1 MNPPRPPSLQ
11 ALADAA
17 GISKTAASLAL
28 RNQPNVSEATRLR
41 VQQLAREMGYR
52 VNPFVSAL
60 MASVSRSQ
68 GPPDAAPMAFVS
80 DETPEDLRRQP
91 RRAVYWQQAQRRAE
105 ELGYRLERFW
115 LGTDGM
121 RAERLFGILRARGIC
136 GVVFGL
142 VRDGTSLVG
151 VDWRDFSC
159 ASIDLQSTLPA
170 FHCTESDAFG
180 NALELFA
187 RLEERGYRRVGLAMD
202 QGSDCRKQYRA
213 LAAHVAHHRM
223 NGRRASAPLEPLRWE
238 PDVLMEWLRKSRPD
252 AVVTVNSEV
261 LEWLR
266 AEGLETPENVGYANL
281 AVPPGSQVESG
292 MRTDAEALAAGAVD
306 LVDAQLRR
314 NERGLPARRKRMAVV
329 GTWFEGATVRPPED
343 EKKARPR

>member
-1 MNPPRPPSLQ
+1 LQ

-41 VQQLAREMGYR
+41 VQKLAREMGYR

-60 MASVSRSQ
+60 MASVSRSAEA
-68 GPPDAAPMAFVS
+68 PSAAPMAFVS
-80 DETPEDLRRQP
+80 DETPADLKRQP
-91 RRAVYWQQAQRRAE
+91 RRAVYWQQAERRAA

-121 RAERLFGILRARGIC
+121 RAERLFGVLRARGIC

-142 VRDGTSLVG
+142 IRDGEALAG
-151 VDWRDFSC
+151 VDWAEFSC
-159 ASIDLQSTLPA
+159 ATIDLQTTVPA
-170 FHCTESDAFG
+170 FHCTESDSFG
-180 NALELFA
+180 NALAVFGH
-187 RLEERGYRRVGLAMD
+187 LERRGYRRIGLAMD
-202 QGSDCRKQYRA
+202 EGSDRRKHYRV

-223 NGRRASAPLEPLRWE
+223 EGRRPLPALEPRRWE
-238 PDVLMEWLRKSRPD
+238 PDVVSEWIRKYRPD

-266 AEGLETPENVGYANL
+266 VEGWSIPADIGYANL
-281 AVPPGSQVESG
+281 AVPPTSQVESG
-292 MRTDAEALAAGAVD
+292 MRVDSVALAAGAVD

-314 NERGLPARRKRMAVV
+314 NERGVPPKRKRMAVM
-329 GTWFEGATVRPPED
+329 GNWFDGATLRAEGEAAV
-343 EKKARPR
+343 AR